1 MSGPWKTARVF
12 CFKATYYAI
21 CLRILNLWSKHNIS
35 SKINKRPKQ
44 LQMVLTIYLLMWEN
58 CHLKNSNLDY
68 FCEFFKSQMWLKI
81 DGLKMCRLY
90 LFVCWIFWKNVR
102 KLEVILGKINSL
114 WKIYFRLSGSQ
125 TLTVKKGGRSVQQIQ
140 LFFLCGFHLPQNFLC
155 THHIFEIILLRGFVQ
170 EKD

>member
-1 MSGPWKTARVF
+1 
-12 CFKATYYAI
+12 
-21 CLRILNLWSKHNIS
+21 
-35 SKINKRPKQ
+35 
-44 LQMVLTIYLLMWEN
+44 MWEN

-140 LFFLCGFHLPQNFLC
+140 LFFSLRLSPATEFLMYLSHLWNTLTSRVCPKKEINHKKWLMMKKV
-155 THHIFEIILLRGFVQ
+155 TIFTPSLPILFTSLVVIF
-170 EKD
+170 